1 MTTDPNINNQTAEG
15 AIPIFDAGDVEK
27 NKTMAGLAYFI
38 FFLPLIACPDSSYG
52 RFHANQALIL
62 FILGFAGSIILSMI
76 PIIGWVLLPIFAL
89 GILVLVIMGL
99 VNGFGG
105 KGKELPIIG
114 KFRLLS

>member
-1 MTTDPNINNQTAEG
+1 
-15 AIPIFDAGDVEK
+15 
-27 NKTMAGLAYFI
+27 
-38 FFLPLIACPDSSYG
+38 
-52 RFHANQALIL
+52 L